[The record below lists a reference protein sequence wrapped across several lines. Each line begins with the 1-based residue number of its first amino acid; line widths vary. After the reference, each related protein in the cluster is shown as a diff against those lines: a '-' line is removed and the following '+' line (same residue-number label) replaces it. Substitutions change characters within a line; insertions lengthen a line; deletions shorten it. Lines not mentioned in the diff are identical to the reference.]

1 MEELIRDTAF
11 GHLVRLL
18 LKGRVLQYA
27 EDRDPS
33 LWRQYLSEE
42 NPRSM
47 AHHGDSDQLSDKE
60 RPAQSSEESSRTRAG
75 SEQHFNPTGQPVDQE
90 KGKNSNV
97 VDWFDENDPEAPMSE
112 IPMIGRNP
120 VYIGT
125 LIVFVIFQVP
135 TALATNF
142 AMLLCFRFLTGFI
155 GSPVLATGGASIAD
169 MFAPNK
175 RAYGIGIWGIAA
187 VCGPVL
193 GPLVGGFAVQAKDWS
208 WTIWELM
215 WLSGFCLIFLI
226 FFLPETSSAN
236 ILYRRSRRLRKL
248 TGIDNLRSEG
258 EIAGAQMTPKE
269 IALIAIVRPITLN
282 FQEPMVFLL
291 NLYIALIYG
300 LLYIWFESFPIVF
313 TGIYK
318 FNLGQEGLAFVGI
331 LVGAIVVIPPFF
343 YYLHR
348 YVEPQFND
356 RGELK
361 PEIRLPP
368 AMLGGFF
375 IPICLFWFGW
385 SARPSIHWIMP
396 IIGSSYFAIGTFLL
410 FQAVLNYLGDAYPDY
425 AASVLAGNDF
435 MRSSFGAGYAPRLR
449 AYANSLLTPVIPQ
462 STQLPPLSRT
472 TKRGTTAI
480 NYAEND
486 YDDDDIFEDDTGPK
500 RLTGLRSRREDP
512 NQTKESVPDKF
523 GKELVAPVNVQ
534 GIWRDW
540 MNKPKLVRTEKQL
553 SAQSTLPL
561 TLIPIRID
569 LDIPSFTPQPA
580 LPLPADPNV
589 DPHQARYRAP
599 EPTPAYR
606 LKDIFLWNLHE
617 TLITPEQ
624 FALILVQDL
633 DLPNAAA
640 LALQVSQQIR
650 QQLEEYAGVALHPLF
665 HSTSSTTNGGTV
677 TKAIQASNPRD
688 SSGAATPAANGANAH
703 SESNGTISTLIG
715 PSNHVSA
722 TASEPPTSNE
732 LNPDDTYRCIITLNI
747 NLQNKLF
754 TDKFEWSLLHP
765 PGMAERFAKQTCADI
780 GLIGEW
786 IPAVTHAIYEA
797 VLRLKKEAC
806 ESGGLVG
813 IYGTY
818 GIDNDAIP
826 GQEAGWRYDN
836 EHLADEWEP
845 KVERLSKEE
854 IEKREGD
861 RERQIRRLR
870 RETARFSSTTNM
882 DRGLPLQPGQQS
894 LQQQQG
900 GGGGYFDQPVDSAE
914 TPMGRGERSKKKRR
928 FRSLSPQ
935 GRSGTPGGRGTPDQ
949 NGYGGS
955 GGGLAEWERQTWR
968 CSHCA
973 VHGSAV
979 WAVRDGP
986 SGARSLCNNCG
997 LVYERD
1003 KRLPP
1008 WAKNLHSLD
1017 LPIGGH
1023 R

>member
-1 MEELIRDTAF
+1 MAEQSPQAF
-11 GHLVRLL
+11 
-18 LKGRVLQYA
+18 
-27 EDRDPS
+27 
-33 LWRQYLSEE
+33 LS
-42 NPRSM
+42 S
-47 AHHGDSDQLSDKE
+47 
-60 RPAQSSEESSRTRAG
+60 
-75 SEQHFNPTGQPVDQE
+75 
-90 KGKNSNV
+90 
-97 VDWFDENDPEAPMSE
+97 
-112 IPMIGRNP
+112 
-120 VYIGT
+120 
-125 LIVFVIFQVP
+125 
-135 TALATNF
+135 
-142 AMLLCFRFLTGFI
+142 
-155 GSPVLATGGASIAD
+155 
-169 MFAPNK
+169 
-175 RAYGIGIWGIAA
+175 
-187 VCGPVL
+187 
-193 GPLVGGFAVQAKDWS
+193 
-208 WTIWELM
+208 
-215 WLSGFCLIFLI
+215 
-226 FFLPETSSAN
+226 
-236 ILYRRSRRLRKL
+236 
-248 TGIDNLRSEG
+248 
-258 EIAGAQMTPKE
+258 
-269 IALIAIVRPITLN
+269 
-282 FQEPMVFLL
+282 
-291 NLYIALIYG
+291 
-300 LLYIWFESFPIVF
+300 
-313 TGIYK
+313 
-318 FNLGQEGLAFVGI
+318 
-331 LVGAIVVIPPFF
+331 
-343 YYLHR
+343 
-348 YVEPQFND
+348 
-356 RGELK
+356 
-361 PEIRLPP
+361 
-368 AMLGGFF
+368 
-375 IPICLFWFGW
+375 
-385 SARPSIHWIMP
+385 
-396 IIGSSYFAIGTFLL
+396 
-410 FQAVLNYLGDAYPDY
+410 
-425 AASVLAGNDF
+425 
-435 MRSSFGAGYAPRLR
+435 YAPRLR

-480 NYAEND
+480 NYAENE

-512 NQTKESVPDKF
+512 NQTKEAVPDKF
-523 GKELVAPVNVQ
+523 GKELFAPVNVQ

-553 SAQSTLPL
+553 SAQSSLPL

-580 LPLPADPNV
+580 LPLPTDPNV

-665 HSTSSTTNGGTV
+665 HSTSATANGATTAKV
-677 TKAIQASNPRD
+677 IQTSNSRAQSD
-688 SSGAATPAANGANAH
+688 ATMPAANRANGLH
-703 SESNGTISTLIG
+703 EPNGTPHNSNGHS
-715 PSNHVSA
+715 VEASA
-722 TASEPPTSNE
+722 SAARTPTSNE

-780 GLIGEW
+780 GLTGEW

-813 IYGTY
+813 IYGNFF
-818 GIDNDAIP
+818 DNDAVP

-845 KVERLSKEE
+845 KIERLSKEE

-882 DRGLPLQPGQQS
+882 DRGLPLQQGQQS
-894 LQQQQG
+894 Q
-900 GGGGYFDQPVDSAE
+900 GGYFDQPIDSAE

-935 GRSGTPGGRGTPDQ
+935 GRSGTPGGGGRGTPDQ
-949 NGYGGS
+949 TGYGGS

-986 SGARSLCNNCG
+986 SGPRSLCNNCG
-997 LVYERD
+997 LIFERD

-1008 WAKNLHSLD
+1008 WAKNLHSMD
-1017 LPIGGH
+1017 IPIGH